1 MIESV
6 EKLTKVQPVV
16 MKQLQTI
23 YEKNRTGHA
32 YIFDG
37 AKGTGKRDVA
47 MFFVKLL
54 SCLNV
59 SKNVPCETCRNCK
72 RIDSW
77 QLS

>member
-1 MIESV
+1 MIGNV

-37 AKGTGKRDVA
+37 AKGTGKREVA
-47 MFFVKLL
+47 IFFAKVMFM
-54 SCLNV
+54 S
-59 SKNVPCETCRNCK
+59 
-72 RIDSW
+72 
-77 QLS
+77 